1 MKWQALAFSRVSGRS
16 MGTRGRTRKR
26 ESEKTWK
33 KVALLKYTNL
43 QQLQHVDLLQYHY
56 IVILLVDDI
65 KDARSV
71 EKQAALRKAS
81 PTPQKLTKPEK
92 PTIFHRFSTN
102 FVSEGGNLFI
112 WDFVEHVIILL
123 AKKHFKVG
131 ESK

>member
-1 MKWQALAFSRVSGRS
+1 MLDFPPGIMKWLALAFSRVSGRS

-81 PTPQKLTKPEK
+81 PTPQKLTKPAK
-92 PTIFHRFSTN
+92 PTIFH
-102 FVSEGGNLFI
+102 
-112 WDFVEHVIILL
+112 
-123 AKKHFKVG
+123 
-131 ESK
+131 